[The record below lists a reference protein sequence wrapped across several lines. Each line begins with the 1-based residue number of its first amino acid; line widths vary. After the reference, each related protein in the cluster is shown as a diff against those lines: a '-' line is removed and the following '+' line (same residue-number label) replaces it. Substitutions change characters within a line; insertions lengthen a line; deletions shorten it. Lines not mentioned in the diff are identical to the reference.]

1 MLFLSPL
8 CRGCCFIYFKFT
20 DLMFV
25 LISLLLFSCHVFTAS
40 LVCLLLFTALAP
52 IYILLDESIQ
62 AQSKYRRY
70 SQYLHHPLKLFL
82 ATASG
87 SAGRNQNNVA
97 PIGSLVEWNKQYK
110 STFAPM
116 VPVSVAHAIDTRVSH
131 LWGSLFVPDTISICF
146 LLFFFLCHS
155 FFSSRSCLKVYTC

>member
-1 MLFLSPL
+1 MGIVVFLFQVQGSDV
-8 CRGCCFIYFKFT
+8 CFDFFAI
-20 DLMFV
+20 V
-25 LISLLLFSCHVFTAS
+25 LLPC
-40 LVCLLLFTALAP
+40 
-52 IYILLDESIQ
+52 IQ

-97 PIGSLVEWNKQYK
+97 PIGSLVEWNKKYK

-116 VPVSVAHAIDTRVSH
+116 VPVSVAHAIDTRVSQ
-131 LWGSLFVPDTISICF
+131 LWG
-146 LLFFFLCHS
+146 
-155 FFSSRSCLKVYTC
+155 Y

>member
-8 CRGCCFIYFKFT
+8 CRGCCFIYFKFK

-116 VPVSVAHAIDTRVSH
+116 VPVSVAHTQLIHALVTCGGLYLCLTPFQFVFSCFFFFATRS
-131 LWGSLFVPDTISICF
+131 F
-146 LLFFFLCHS
+146 LLA
-155 FFSSRSCLKVYTC
+155 VA